1 MRELMS
7 KWGYVIGVREPIG
20 GDTVSNKT
28 VPITNPNTVRKAHC
42 NHMWEFHLAFV

>member
-20 GDTVSNKT
+20 GDRCLRNSKESNHIQHIGKKLCLGGRCLWG
-28 VPITNPNTVRKAHC
+28 NG
-42 NHMWEFHLAFV
+42 